1 MAERLALALL
11 RFGADEQAIIG
22 AVEATDA
29 QNAPFDRRLAA
40 CASWL
45 AVREYSAFC
54 AHATTTRGPLD
65 APEAIARIARY
76 DAAGL
81 GGAAIGAL
89 SSPTRELT
97 RAELHT
103 LRVRLTCSLAA
114 AADAPRNSGA
124 DAVEQVLARFALPQG
139 EQEDDLAGPGAAL
152 QLELRFIA
160 CVHHLRLSR
169 FLAAT
174 DVPTLGDV
182 RPRDTD
188 AAGGASVA
196 SRAGQGSNGELHA
209 RARPAATVPMAASA
223 GAAALASRVG
233 VACAAKPPPPRA
245 QPPTPPQPPQSSS
258 ARRPPPPQQPQ
269 PSSTRPPP
277 PRAQP
282 PQPSSA
288 RAPSLAAP
296 LFARAV
302 ALVDGVCCE
311 LSGGRRCGIGLDE
324 ATLFFTSEEFR
335 DSFKELQS
343 VGLLQRAVSRWLD
356 LLRHADAAARR
367 ARTAG
372 EGAGALPL
380 DQARVA
386 RELAIVP
393 RLVKLVLDAVPCPD
407 EPGRGADGSPLLFAV
422 CQMKDFESPPLD
434 VVRMLL
440 ERCDVDAVDADG
452 TSPLAAACF
461 DGLLDVAQVL
471 LEHGASVNLADND
484 GLLPLHHACLAP
496 APKRAP
502 HCARLIKML
511 LDARADATRHARP
524 CGKSIMPWLPDA
536 LVAELAARHLRAPP
550 SATAALLAWANA
562 LPTDAL
568 GLLPLQT
575 TDGSDV
581 FRACVVE
588 RARCRLAASAAART
602 SPTSAAQRM
611 NDAAARHR
619 RASLASGIGAHM
631 AYRGA
636 HELEGAAFPLPA
648 RAPPTVAGH
657 RAPPAGARAPELQM
671 AYKGVRFDAPNAHRA
686 TPAYRARIS
695 VHDLGY
701 VHLGC
706 FESASKAAEA
716 YDYAARMLD
725 KPTNF
730 AANAALACKP
740 TPTALAR
747 LRAALG
753 MSGACADAAEV
764 HVSTTSDRK
773 RRYVQQGTS
782 ERDGQLRRRREGDE
796 GTAWRRGECAA
807 RAGCSDGADDTDDDR
822 TLAERARVAQRA
834 SGGGRTRTGAAE
846 GVEDEG
852 KARYANEAS
861 FAPAASKAAT
871 GEARGGMAAVTT
883 STSAD
888 LKRAACAAAHTQAS
902 ATASMAAA
910 EEVDDAYVCAA
921 AHDAAPE
928 IRGLDATWPTTPRL
942 RFTTPRHA
950 PFSSA
955 AVPPKGSSNVDE
967 GETEALLCLLNGR

>member
-1 MAERLALALL
+1 MNIRKIMRSIGCDGWVGRAVRTCTDQSTMAERLALALL

-461 DGLLDVAQVL
+461 DGLLDVAQV
-471 LEHGASVNLADND
+471 
-484 GLLPLHHACLAP
+484 
-496 APKRAP
+496 R
-502 HCARLIKML
+502 
-511 LDARADATRHARP
+511 
-524 CGKSIMPWLPDA
+524 
-536 LVAELAARHLRAPP
+536 
-550 SATAALLAWANA
+550 
-562 LPTDAL
+562 
-568 GLLPLQT
+568 
-575 TDGSDV
+575 
-581 FRACVVE
+581 
-588 RARCRLAASAAART
+588 AAAPR
-602 SPTSAAQRM
+602 SNASERWL
-611 NDAAARHR
+611 R
-619 RASLASGIGAHM
+619 RAGGAFASLASGWTRDLRA
-631 AYRGA
+631 APRA
-636 HELEGAAFPLPA
+636 LTAARKDARALKPRRPPSRNPTPLTCAGAARAWCLRQPGGQRRPPSATSRMPCA
-648 RAPPTVAGH
+648 RAQARAAL
-657 RAPPAGARAPELQM
+657 RAPHQDAARRARGRHAARAALWQEHHAM
-671 AYKGVRFDAPNAHRA
+671 ASR
-686 TPAYRARIS
+686 
-695 VHDLGY
+695 
-701 VHLGC
+701 C
-706 FESASKAAEA
+706 
-716 YDYAARMLD
+716 
-725 KPTNF
+725 
-730 AANAALACKP
+730 ACRRTRGK
-740 TPTALAR
+740 ALAR
-747 LRAALG
+747 
-753 MSGACADAAEV
+753 AAEC
-764 HVSTTSDRK
+764 
-773 RRYVQQGTS
+773 
-782 ERDGQLRRRREGDE
+782 DGRSPCMG
-796 GTAWRRGECAA
+796 
-807 RAGCSDGADDTDDDR
+807 
-822 TLAERARVAQRA
+822 ERAPDGRA
-834 SGGGRTRTGAAE
+834 RP
-846 GVEDEG
+846 
-852 KARYANEAS
+852 
-861 FAPAASKAAT
+861 APAA
-871 GEARGGMAAVTT
+871 
-883 STSAD
+883 D
-888 LKRAACAAAHTQAS
+888 H
-902 ATASMAAA
+902 
-910 EEVDDAYVCAA
+910 
-921 AHDAAPE
+921 
-928 IRGLDATWPTTPRL
+928 
-942 RFTTPRHA
+942 
-950 PFSSA
+950 
-955 AVPPKGSSNVDE
+955 
-967 GETEALLCLLNGR
+967 

>member
-1 MAERLALALL
+1 
-11 RFGADEQAIIG
+11 
-22 AVEATDA
+22 
-29 QNAPFDRRLAA
+29 
-40 CASWL
+40 
-45 AVREYSAFC
+45 
-54 AHATTTRGPLD
+54 
-65 APEAIARIARY
+65 
-76 DAAGL
+76 
-81 GGAAIGAL
+81 
-89 SSPTRELT
+89 
-97 RAELHT
+97 
-103 LRVRLTCSLAA
+103 
-114 AADAPRNSGA
+114 
-124 DAVEQVLARFALPQG
+124 
-139 EQEDDLAGPGAAL
+139 
-152 QLELRFIA
+152 
-160 CVHHLRLSR
+160 
-169 FLAAT
+169 
-174 DVPTLGDV
+174 
-182 RPRDTD
+182 
-188 AAGGASVA
+188 
-196 SRAGQGSNGELHA
+196 
-209 RARPAATVPMAASA
+209 
-223 GAAALASRVG
+223 
-233 VACAAKPPPPRA
+233 
-245 QPPTPPQPPQSSS
+245 
-258 ARRPPPPQQPQ
+258 
-269 PSSTRPPP
+269 
-277 PRAQP
+277 
-282 PQPSSA
+282 
-288 RAPSLAAP
+288 
-296 LFARAV
+296 
-302 ALVDGVCCE
+302 
-311 LSGGRRCGIGLDE
+311 
-324 ATLFFTSEEFR
+324 
-335 DSFKELQS
+335 
-343 VGLLQRAVSRWLD
+343 
-356 LLRHADAAARR
+356 
-367 ARTAG
+367 
-372 EGAGALPL
+372 
-380 DQARVA
+380 
-386 RELAIVP
+386 
-393 RLVKLVLDAVPCPD
+393 
-407 EPGRGADGSPLLFAV
+407 
-422 CQMKDFESPPLD
+422 
-434 VVRMLL
+434 
-440 ERCDVDAVDADG
+440 
-452 TSPLAAACF
+452 
-461 DGLLDVAQVL
+461 
-471 LEHGASVNLADND
+471 
-484 GLLPLHHACLAP
+484 
-496 APKRAP
+496 
-502 HCARLIKML
+502 
-511 LDARADATRHARP
+511 
-524 CGKSIMPWLPDA
+524 
-536 LVAELAARHLRAPP
+536 
-550 SATAALLAWANA
+550 
-562 LPTDAL
+562 
-568 GLLPLQT
+568 
-575 TDGSDV
+575 
-581 FRACVVE
+581 
-588 RARCRLAASAAART
+588 
-602 SPTSAAQRM
+602 
-611 NDAAARHR
+611 
-619 RASLASGIGAHM
+619 
-631 AYRGA
+631 
-636 HELEGAAFPLPA
+636 
-648 RAPPTVAGH
+648 
-657 RAPPAGARAPELQM
+657 M